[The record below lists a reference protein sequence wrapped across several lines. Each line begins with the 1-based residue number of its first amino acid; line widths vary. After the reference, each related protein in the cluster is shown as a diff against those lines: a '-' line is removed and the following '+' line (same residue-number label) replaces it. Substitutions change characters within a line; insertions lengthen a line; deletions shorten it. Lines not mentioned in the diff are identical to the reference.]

1 MSRVALL
8 ALALAACGPG
18 RYLGQVRRAADAV
31 DEARAAHADTLAP
44 YWWTRATAYLH
55 EARAIAAHADYQ
67 GAVRFSRLA
76 TEAANQ
82 AADEARLAEKDPQ
95 RRPLDYQGPVAPA
108 KGPAPVAPVKE
119 PVAPV
124 KEPVA
129 PVAPVAPAKDAP

>member
-1 MSRVALL
+1 MIGSAAMPRLALL

-18 RYLGQVRRAADAV
+18 RYVGSVRRAADAV

-82 AADEARLAEKDPQ
+82 AADEARLAARDPSSASG
-95 RRPLDYQGPVAPA
+95 RPLDGKGPVAPA
-108 KGPAPVAPVKE
+108 KGPAPI
-119 PVAPV
+119 
-124 KEPVA
+124 
-129 PVAPVAPAKDAP
+129 APARDAP